1 MLKSVAVVVA
11 VAAVAHVPSAL
22 ACVDLPPDLSTVAYP
37 FAGQTVPTNAVLQ
50 TASFTNEIDGNTVQ
64 LTRPDGSTQTG
75 RFVHDGSGARLE
87 IDGATDGLAVGHW
100 QSIDDPQRDDS
111 VRLFA
116 FDVADVIDD
125 VAPAAPVV
133 QVQRDDSGLG
143 CGSGGSSLLLNFD
156 DSVAIDDVALWRVQ
170 PGDLRIALNVD
181 GLAVSEKLAEL
192 PKQVTVTAI
201 DLAGNE
207 SPPTTVDVQ
216 DAGCASVPAAS
227 MSALAVL
234 LLLVRRRRP

>member
-1 MLKSVAVVVA
+1 
-11 VAAVAHVPSAL
+11 
-22 ACVDLPPDLSTVAYP
+22 
-37 FAGQTVPTNAVLQ
+37 
-50 TASFTNEIDGNTVQ
+50 
-64 LTRPDGSTQTG
+64 
-75 RFVHDGSGARLE
+75 
-87 IDGATDGLAVGHW
+87 
-100 QSIDDPQRDDS
+100 
-111 VRLFA
+111 
-116 FDVADVIDD
+116 FDVADVVDD

-156 DSVAIDDVALWRVQ
+156 DSVAVDDVALWRVQ
-170 PGDLRIALNVD
+170 PGDLRIALTVD

-207 SPPTTVDVQ
+207 SAPTTVDVE